1 MKGQYGPRLLAV
13 AAAQDATAG
22 SKLAFLEEGYCTWA
36 LIVPGLLPQHMSA
49 GTAVGTLI
57 LDTLNIHKL
66 SHML

>member
-1 MKGQYGPRLLAV
+1 MSIWPRLLTV
-13 AAAQDATAG
+13 AAAQDAMAG

-36 LIVPGLLPQHMSA
+36 LFVPGLLPKHMSV

-66 SHML
+66 FNMM